1 MFSHNPL
8 ITLTFLG
15 FLTQLRLR
23 PLYLLDAERGT
34 FLPDETNQSRICLAS
49 RAHQKNAGSKG
60 GNTMLRFMLPV
71 VATTAFIVSATS
83 AFALESNVTVKS
95 SMPPDAVWKKIGDFC
110 GIKSW
115 IPVVSRCAM

>member
-1 MFSHNPL
+1 
-8 ITLTFLG
+8 
-15 FLTQLRLR
+15 
-23 PLYLLDAERGT
+23 
-34 FLPDETNQSRICLAS
+34 
-49 RAHQKNAGSKG
+49 
-60 GNTMLRFMLPV
+60 MLRFMLPV

-115 IPVVSRCAM
+115 IPAVSRCAM